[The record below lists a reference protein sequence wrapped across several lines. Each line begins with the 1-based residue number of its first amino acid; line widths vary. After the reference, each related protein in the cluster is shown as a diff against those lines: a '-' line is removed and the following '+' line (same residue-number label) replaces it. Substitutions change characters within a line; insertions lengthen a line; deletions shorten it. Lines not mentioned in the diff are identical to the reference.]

1 MSKHDQGTDLDLI
14 IIGAGIAGIN
24 AAYRYQESSPGKRS
38 YAVLEARESI
48 GGTWDLFRYPGIRSD
63 SDIFTFAFQW
73 NPWPRKEALADG
85 HDIKQYLIDSATK
98 TGIIKHI
105 RLGHKVTSID
115 WQSEASRWKVT
126 TSSPGSA
133 KEPATTLYSR
143 FIYLATGYYDYDEP
157 LQTTI
162 PGIGDFQGDVIHPQF
177 WPADYDYTGKNVVVI
192 GSGATAVTIVPSMT
206 DRAAHV
212 TMLQRSPTYIFPLP
226 SRGALSSAIFAALP
240 WALAYWL
247 HRVGWILQ
255 TIFMIAACRAWPRLS
270 RRYIRYESARLLP
283 AGVPWDPH
291 FNPRYKPWEQ
301 RLCASKDGDIFAA
314 LRSGKASVVT
324 DTISAVGKNSISLA
338 SGETLYP
345 DTIVT
350 ATGLKLLFAGGMR
363 VTVDGTDKD
372 YAKSF
377 LWKGTMLQDVPN
389 LFFTI
394 GFENAAW
401 TLGCDCAALLAV
413 RVIKDMDRQ
422 KARVAVPRLD
432 AASAGSMTPKPLF
445 SLSATYLQ
453 KVNEELPK
461 AGTGVWGPR
470 TNYLV
475 DLWKTQYG
483 DVETCLEMR

>member
-1 MSKHDQGTDLDLI
+1 MASKSPDIDLDLV
-14 IIGAGIAGIN
+14 IIGAGIGGIN
-24 AAYRYQESSPGKRS
+24 AAYRYQESSPAGSS
-38 YAVLEARESI
+38 YAVLEARDSI

-85 HDIKQYLIDSATK
+85 RDIKQYLIDSATK
-98 TGIIKHI
+98 TGVMKKI
-105 RLGHKVTSID
+105 RLGHKVTSLN
-115 WQSEASRWKVT
+115 WQSEASRWQVIHNV
-126 TSSPGSA
+126 PGGT
-133 KEPATTLYSR
+133 EPVVLYSR
-143 FIYLATGYYDYDEP
+143 FIYLATGYYDYQEP

-162 PGIGDFQGDVIHPQF
+162 PGISDFQGDVIHPQF
-177 WPADYDYTGKNVVVI
+177 WPKDYEYEGKNVVVI
-192 GSGATAVTIVPSMT
+192 GSGATAITIVPSMT
-206 DRAAHV
+206 DKAKHV

-226 SRGALSSAIFAALP
+226 SRGFLSSVVFTVLP
-240 WALAYWL
+240 WAVAYWL

-255 TIFMIAACRAWPRLS
+255 TIFMIAACRAWPGLS
-270 RRYIRYESARLLP
+270 KQYIRYENAKLLP
-283 AGVPWDPH
+283 EGVPWDPH
-291 FNPRYKPWEQ
+291 FNPRHNPWEQ
-301 RLCASKDGDIFAA
+301 RLCAARDGDIFAA

-324 DTISAVGKNSISLA
+324 DTIKSVTKNSINLT
-338 SGETLYP
+338 SGETLFP

-350 ATGLKLLFAGGMR
+350 ATGLKLLFAGGI
-363 VTVDGTDKD
+363 TVAVDNKVVD

-401 TLGCDCAALLAV
+401 TLGCDCAARLAL
-413 RVIKDMDRQ
+413 RVINEMVDK
-422 KARVAVPRLD
+422 KATVSIPRVDP
-432 AASAGSMTPKPLF
+432 SSKSMTPKPLF

-461 AGTGVWGPR
+461 GGTGVWAPR
-470 TNYLV
+470 SNYLI

-483 DVETCLEMR
+483 DVETGLEMK